1 MKSYEFLEKSERAWA
16 FPYVMII
23 VAAMI
28 LASNHIIARYFNGIL
43 PPIGLVF
50 WRMII
55 GSAVLLPFAIRGV
68 IKHHGVIREHWKLF
82 FIMACLFV
90 PLGNGLIYVAYNYTT
105 ALNGGVVSTAQPA
118 LTVLLSWV
126 LFRDLVNWRQGAG
139 LFLAAVGVLIILTRG
154 TPENLAAFEPNIG
167 DITILLATVF
177 VALHNVLLRRIPR
190 QISTL
195 SYMLVIQVIGVIVT
209 LPIYII
215 ETIFFRS
222 VPFSYATVS
231 ALLWVGI
238 AITTIAVG
246 LTNSAVRM
254 IGANK
259 ASMGNYVRAL
269 FTAFFAIFLLGEE
282 LRVFHAIALVMV
294 ISGVYLMTRSQTV
307 K

>member
-1 MKSYEFLEKSERAWA
+1 
-16 FPYVMII
+16 MII
-23 VAAMI
+23 MAAMI

-50 WRMII
+50 WRMTI
-55 GSAVLLPFAIRGV
+55 GSVVLLPFAVKGV
-68 IKHHGVIREHWKLF
+68 INHRAIIREHWKLF
-82 FIMACLFV
+82 LIMAFLFV
-90 PLGNGLIYVAYNYTT
+90 PLGNGLIYVGYNYTT

-126 LFRDLVNWRQGAG
+126 LFRDLVNWKQGTG
-139 LFLAAVGVLIILTRG
+139 LLLAAIGVLIILTRG
-154 TPENLAAFEPNIG
+154 APENLTAFQPNVG

-177 VALHNVLLRRIPR
+177 VALHNVLLRSVPK

-195 SYMLVIQVIGVIVT
+195 SFMLVIQVIGVIIT

-215 ETIFFRS
+215 ETIFVRS
-222 VPFSYATVS
+222 MPFSYASVG

-259 ASMGNYVRAL
+259 ASMGNYVRSL
-269 FTAFFAIFLLGEE
+269 FTALLAIVLLGEE
-282 LRVFHAIALVMV
+282 LRIFHAIALTMV
-294 ISGVYLMTRSQTV
+294 ISGVYLMTRS
-307 K
+307 KNAK

>member
-1 MKSYEFLEKSERAWA
+1 
-16 FPYVMII
+16 
-23 VAAMI
+23 
-28 LASNHIIARYFNGIL
+28 
-43 PPIGLVF
+43 
-50 WRMII
+50 
-55 GSAVLLPFAIRGV
+55 
-68 IKHHGVIREHWKLF
+68 
-82 FIMACLFV
+82 
-90 PLGNGLIYVAYNYTT
+90 
-105 ALNGGVVSTAQPA
+105 
-118 LTVLLSWV
+118 
-126 LFRDLVNWRQGAG
+126 
-139 LFLAAVGVLIILTRG
+139 
-154 TPENLAAFEPNIG
+154 
-167 DITILLATVF
+167 
-177 VALHNVLLRRIPR
+177 
-190 QISTL
+190 
-195 SYMLVIQVIGVIVT
+195 MLVIQVIGVIVT

-222 VPFSYATVS
+222 VPFSYATVG

>member
-1 MKSYEFLEKSERAWA
+1 MKNYEFVDKPERAWA
-16 FPYVMII
+16 LPYIMII
-23 VAAMI
+23 MAAMI

-50 WRMII
+50 WRMTI
-55 GSAVLLPFAIRGV
+55 GSVVLLPFAVKGV
-68 IKHHGVIREHWKLF
+68 INNRAIIREHWKLF
-82 FIMACLFV
+82 LIMACLFV

-126 LFRDLVNWRQGAG
+126 LFRDLVNWKQGTG
-139 LFLAAVGVLIILTRG
+139 LLLAAIGVLIILTRG
-154 TPENLAAFEPNIG
+154 APENLTVFQPNVG

-177 VALHNVLLRRIPR
+177 VALHNVLLRSVPK

-195 SYMLVIQVIGVIVT
+195 SFMLVIQVIGVIIT

-215 ETIFFRS
+215 ETIFVRAM
-222 VPFSYATVS
+222 PFSYASVG

-238 AITTIAVG
+238 AITTIAVA

-259 ASMGNYVRAL
+259 ASMGNYVRSL
-269 FTAFFAIFLLGEE
+269 FTALLAIVILGEE
-282 LRVFHAIALVMV
+282 LKIFHAVALTMV
-294 ISGVYLMTRSQTV
+294 ISGVYLMTRSKNT